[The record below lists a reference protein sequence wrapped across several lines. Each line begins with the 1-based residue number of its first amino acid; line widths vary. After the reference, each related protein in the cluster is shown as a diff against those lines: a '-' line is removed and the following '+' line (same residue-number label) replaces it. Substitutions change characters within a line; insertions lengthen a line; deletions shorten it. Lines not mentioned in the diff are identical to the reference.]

1 MLIPSALFVS
11 PFITS
16 LFGGVIWLFEVNS
29 KVEILLLLSA
39 IVFLFISITFFFIR
53 RKNKYRPIIY
63 TVSLFIFLVFS
74 YFLITYI
81 TWLSGGKPGM
91 VLYSGPQKEYHYI
104 NMFVSASFLMALLLS
119 VIKKSTFEIF
129 LEKVTQ
135 RKYLLFTV
143 HSISA
148 LFIII
153 SIIIWY
159 NYITLPPYEFG

>member
-1 MLIPSALFVS
+1 
-11 PFITS
+11 
-16 LFGGVIWLFEVNS
+16 
-29 KVEILLLLSA
+29 
-39 IVFLFISITFFFIR
+39 
-53 RKNKYRPIIY
+53 
-63 TVSLFIFLVFS
+63 
-74 YFLITYI
+74 
-81 TWLSGGKPGM
+81 M

-119 VIKKSTFEIF
+119 IIKKSTFEIF